1 MRHLRRITAL
11 SMLLTLTACGKKS
24 PLIYPDML
32 VPAAPSGLSIQQSG
46 RSMKLTFVLPFK
58 DLAGRNIDGVSVV
71 TILKRDEAS
80 GQGTVCPSCTS
91 DFVLFRKL
99 NLDLLPPESQRYGSR
114 LIVLDGDVQS
124 GRSYTYRVSAV
135 SRERQEG
142 ALSPPQTVV
151 MATVPPP
158 PALQAVSQP
167 TEIQLD
173 FAGVPPVEGVI
184 AGYNVYRAP
193 KGEPFPLLPLNR
205 ALLTGNSF
213 VDEGLNRGTT
223 YVYGVRTV
231 VRLPSGA
238 RAESGLSNEVEGR
251 LKDDEE

>member
-1 MRHLRRITAL
+1 MKHLRRITAL

-32 VPAAPSGLSIQQSG
+32 VPAAPSDLSIQQSG
-46 RSMKLTFVLPFK
+46 KSMKLSFVIPSK
-58 DLAGRNIDGVSVV
+58 DLAGRNIGGVSGV
-71 TILKRDEAS
+71 TILKRDEPS
-80 GQGTVCPSCTS
+80 GQGPGCPSCTA
-91 DFVLFRKL
+91 DFALFRKL
-99 NLDLLPPESQRYGSR
+99 NLDLLPTDSQRYGSL
-114 LIVLDGDVQS
+114 LIMLDGDVQT
-124 GRSYTYRVSAV
+124 GRVYTYRVVAV
-135 SRERQEG
+135 TKERQEG
-142 ALSPPQTVV
+142 ALSAPL
-151 MATVPPP
+151 ATVMVSAPLP

-173 FAGVPPVEGVI
+173 FVGVPPVEGVI
-184 AGYNVYRAP
+184 AGYNIYRAP

-205 ALLTGNSF
+205 ALLTGNHF

-238 RAESGLSNEVEGR
+238 QAESGLSNEAEGR
-251 LKDDEE
+251 LKDDE